1 MAMHPAHDRGGAR
14 ALSIYVTI
22 ACLILMLPIAILIVL
37 AFGDQGYLRFPPQSY
52 SLRWFSAFF
61 GDPRWQKALWS
72 SLLIASIAC
81 VIATVLG
88 FFAAYAFVRSD
99 FRAKK
104 LLLSFMLL
112 PIIVP
117 HVITAIAMYFVTA
130 PFKLVGNVFW
140 IGLCHATIALPIVLL
155 ILLSSLQGVD
165 VNLERAALSLG
176 SSRLRVFTR
185 VVIPLAL
192 PGIVSAALFAFLAS
206 FDELIISLFLAGVR
220 SETLPV
226 RIWNS
231 LHLQIEP
238 VIAAVS
244 AFLIAVTGAV
254 LLLDAALRQARL
266 ARQGARTGA
275 ADVR

>member
-1 MAMHPAHDRGGAR
+1 MAATPSDRG
-14 ALSIYVTI
+14 LSIYVGV
-22 ACLILMLPIAILIVL
+22 ACVVLMLPIAIVLIL
-37 AFGDQGYLRFPPQSY
+37 AFGHQGYLRFPPESY
-52 SLRWFSAFF
+52 SLRWFAAFF
-61 GDPRWQKALWS
+61 GDPRWQRALWS
-72 SLLIASIAC
+72 SVLIAGVAC
-81 VIATVLG
+81 LIATVLG
-88 FFAAYAFVRSD
+88 FFAAYAFVRGD
-99 FRAKK
+99 LRAKK

-112 PIIVP
+112 PIIIP
-117 HVITAIAMYFVTA
+117 HVITAIAMYFMA
-130 PFKLVGNVFW
+130 GPLKLVGNVVW
-140 IGLCHATIALPIVLL
+140 IGVCHATIALPIVLL

-176 SSRLRVFTR
+176 SSRCAVFTK

-231 LHLQIEP
+231 LHLQVEP

-254 LLLDAALRQARL
+254 LLLDGFLRQSRLARL
-266 ARQGARTGA
+266 AGRHHDR
-275 ADVR
+275 